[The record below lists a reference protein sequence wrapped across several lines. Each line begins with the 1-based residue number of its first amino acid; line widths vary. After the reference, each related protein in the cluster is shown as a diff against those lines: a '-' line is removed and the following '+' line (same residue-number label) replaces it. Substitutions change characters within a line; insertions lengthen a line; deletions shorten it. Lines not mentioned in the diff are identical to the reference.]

1 MDVLTLRQ
9 ALETLLVN
17 DLGVYTLGN
26 GATTPAISVRATGE
40 GMSPGTKVQGVE
52 VIIRRNPDLKPINS
66 YQREVA
72 LRKWRVYLVDWKGD
86 GALDEL
92 AGRVVYAYP
101 SSEIQTVTVPEG
113 AGPQHQVRVLITT
126 GPDGLKGEGAS

>member
-40 GMSPGTKVQGVE
+40 GMTPGTKVQGVE
-52 VIIRRNPDLKPINS
+52 VIIRRNPDLQPVAS

-72 LRKWRVYLVDWKGD
+72 LRKWRVFLVDWDGD
-86 GALDEL
+86 GDLDQL
-92 AGRVVYAYP
+92 AGRIIYAYP
-101 SSEIQTVTVPEG
+101 GSEAQTVTVPEG
-113 AGPQHQVRVLITT
+113 AGPQHQVRVVITT
-126 GPDGLKGEGAS
+126 SPDGLAGDGST